1 MKKTLNCLNFL
12 LLILII
18 CSKTNLVWGQKLEW
32 EYPVKPKTEAWAKL
46 KNPQERLDACQMD
59 ERSMKSISTK
69 GLVYVCMEHP
79 FFRSYVISD
88 SPFEGFMNLMNKF
101 NGYGELINRKDA
113 LTILLD
119 VMKNEDYN
127 QLVNMKDSSAIG
139 GKTLTWLGLE
149 MMMCQDKLI
158 DKLSKDEKN
167 MFLKQYAARYEDK
180 VKYNPYFGG
189 MNHRVTSFLSRKFMK
204 SLGEKIS
211 SESKE
216 KQKKFDSFDAR
227 MITDDGTV
235 IKEMITQFK
244 NYTKNL
250 K

>member
-1 MKKTLNCLNFL
+1 MKKIFNLM
-12 LLILII
+12 LLILLVS
-18 CSKTNLVWGQKLEW
+18 SKMTDILGQKLEW

-46 KNPQERLDACQMD
+46 KNSQERLDACQMD
-59 ERSMKSISTK
+59 EKSMKSISTK
-69 GLVYVCMEHP
+69 GLVYVCMQHP
-79 FFRSYVISD
+79 FFRSYVIND
-88 SPFEGFMNLMNKF
+88 SPIEGFMNIMKKF
-101 NGYGELINRKDA
+101 NGYGELLNRKDA
-113 LTILLD
+113 LTTLLL

-127 QLVNMKDSSAIG
+127 QLESMKDSSAIG

-167 MFLKQYAARYEDK
+167 MFLKQLASRYDEK
-180 VKYNPYFGG
+180 IKYNPYFGG
-189 MNHRVTSFLSRKFMK
+189 MNHRVTAFLSRKFMK
-204 SLGEKIS
+204 SLGEKTE
-211 SESKE
+211 SETKE
-216 KQKKFDSFDAR
+216 KQKKFDSFDTR

-235 IKEMITQFK
+235 IKEMIAQFK